1 MRHHVLLVLNKLY
14 MLHTCNTGTR
24 SASPSQRGSVVSTEK
39 LPSTAVPRSTDSWR
53 AYASLKLPTSSEE
66 LETTHLQCLSG

>member
-1 MRHHVLLVLNKLY
+1 MRHHVLLVLYMLY
-14 MLHTCNTGTR
+14 MLHCNTGTR
-24 SASPSQRGSVVSTEK
+24 SASPSRRGSVVSTEK